1 MNLSSKMTDYTYIRK
16 LLDLYY
22 EGISTREQEREL
34 ASFFAEAK
42 ELPEEFEADRLLF
55 VAMADT
61 DEDIP
66 GALDVRIM
74 SALRRESKRGKAI
87 RALSFAAAAA
97 AVLALLFVGIRLIA
111 PEKTVEPEM
120 KTPLLTVVGGPESGV
135 QQTDTA
141 FLLCLEQTQQA
152 DKKQADH
159 KKAGQSA
166 EMKTAAEEIEPE
178 AVAEANY
185 RVIDNETE
193 AYEIV
198 NSVFMRLDDNISK
211 VGYRI
216 DGMQDEYEMQISKL

>member
-66 GALDVRIM
+66 EALDVRIM

-152 DKKQADH
+152 DKKQADL
-159 KKAGQSA
+159 KKAGQPA